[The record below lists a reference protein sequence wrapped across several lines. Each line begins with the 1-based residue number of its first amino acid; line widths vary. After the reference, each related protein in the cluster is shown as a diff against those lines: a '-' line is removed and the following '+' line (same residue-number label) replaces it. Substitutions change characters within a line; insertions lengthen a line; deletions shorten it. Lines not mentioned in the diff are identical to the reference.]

1 MPLAVT
7 LRSPAARPPPD
18 TLADSHP
25 GVSAFLSSLNNEQR
39 ERFLTEADNRDSV
52 YQLWMYASAMGYESC
67 FLELESWQKERY
79 PRLNRKLALTAEA
92 VRLQQDIA
100 ALRACENPDPRLIAA
115 LTKELRGHLVEIERM
130 ERGHDRRGLL
140 LAGADRLLK
149 TVQDSF
155 PDDPEMQSVLEESFE
170 TFLAQLREE
179 R

>member
-1 MPLAVT
+1 
-7 LRSPAARPPPD
+7 
-18 TLADSHP
+18 
-25 GVSAFLSSLNNEQR
+25 
-39 ERFLTEADNRDSV
+39 
-52 YQLWMYASAMGYESC
+52 MYASAMGYESC
-67 FLELESWQKERY
+67 FLELESWQQERY

-100 ALRACENPDPRLIAA
+100 TLRADEKPDPRLIAA

-130 ERGHDRRGLL
+130 ERGQDRRGLL
-140 LAGADRLLK
+140 LAGADRLLR

-155 PDDPEMQSVLEESFE
+155 PDDPEMQGVLEESFE